1 MVKSRGTDMVQ
12 SHRRQ
17 TNEYKEVINVSCVMV
32 VGKEYI
38 TKSIDYA
45 RKIYKIWFERINL
58 SYYLS
63 LNKFE
68 VE

>member
-17 TNEYKEVINVSCVMV
+17 TNEYKEVINVNGVMV
-32 VGKEYI
+32 DGKKYI

-45 RKIYKIWFERINL
+45 RKAI
-58 SYYLS
+58 
-63 LNKFE
+63 
-68 VE
+68 